1 MAAQVETMASTS
13 DLPWK
18 GLGFK
23 IAPKSSPEQMLKAA
37 KLNWTVSKR
46 PLSFQDSKGK
56 WVESETDFAL
66 VRDSDDRHL
75 STVGTVYK
83 PVQNADTF
91 EFFKKFTTAGHMTME
106 HGGSLANGAYVWA
119 LARINADF
127 VIGKDDAVQSYLLFC
142 QPHAFGRAM
151 VIRYMSMRTWCW
163 NTLGRI
169 LSTKGAGRRG
179 VSEHVFRM
187 PHSMA
192 FNDATKQTAE
202 LACHLGIE
210 QAKEFKEAAT
220 LLSKKKAQPEAV
232 EQFFCEVLK
241 FDPKKATKKKNG
253 EDVRVPNKL
262 PKFRDAL
269 LTAPGQQAPTALGTW
284 WGAVNAVTYVI
295 DHDTGRERQTALR
308 NAWLGHTAGIKARA
322 LDLALQRV
330 R

>member
-1 MAAQVETMASTS
+1 MAKQVEAMASVAG
-13 DLPWK
+13 LPWA
-18 GLGFK
+18 GLGFE
-23 IAPKSSPEQMLKAA
+23 ISPKSTPEQMLKAA

-46 PLSFQDSKGK
+46 PLSFQDKKGV
-56 WVESETDFAL
+56 WVKSDTDFAL
-66 VRDSDDRHL
+66 VRDSDDHHL

-83 PVQNADTF
+83 PVQNAETF

-106 HGGSLANGAYVWA
+106 HGGSLAGGSYVWA

-127 VIGKDDAVQSYLLFC
+127 VIGKDDKVQSYLLFC

-151 VIRYMSMRTWCW
+151 VIRYMSVRTWCW

-169 LSTKGAGRRG
+169 LSTKDTRHSR
-179 VSEHVFRM
+179 HVFRM

-192 FNDATKQTAE
+192 FNDTAKATAE
-202 LACHLGIE
+202 LACNLGIE
-210 QAKEFKEAAT
+210 QAKDFKDAAT
-220 LLSKKKAQPEAV
+220 LLAKKKAKPEDV

-241 FDPKKATKKKNG
+241 FDPKKGKKKKNTD
-253 EDVRVPNKL
+253 EVRVPSKL

-269 LTAPGQQAPTALGTW
+269 LMAPGQQAPTALGTW

-295 DHDTGRERQTALR
+295 DHDTGRERATALR
-308 NAWLGHTAGIKARA
+308 NAWIGHTAGIKARA
-322 LDLALQRV
+322 LDLALQRA